1 MHAFAESLLSL
12 VEQNAQWAW
21 FIVFII
27 AFAESMAIIGLL
39 VPGWALLLGIGVM
52 IGTDIL
58 AFFPIVISAYFGA
71 VIGEY
76 LSFYVGY
83 HYHEPILKW
92 KYVAK
97 HQDLIEKS
105 RKFFEKHGAAGV
117 FFGRFIGPIRAV
129 IPLIAGI
136 SEMPKRTFFWVNL
149 TSGIIWAP
157 LYLIP
162 GILVGATYNLNG
174 ETSTAL
180 ISILV
185 IFALVLWMTVKQTHL
200 LYKVLNKQL
209 ERSVN
214 FAVGNTLLA
223 WAIFIVLLIVL
234 KQSIYYPAIQEIFG
248 LLRDKVFYYGPHG

>member
-1 MHAFAESLLSL
+1 LTAESLLNL
-12 VEQNAQWAW
+12 VHQYAEWAW
-21 FIVFII
+21 LIVFVI

-39 VPGWALLLGIGVM
+39 IPGWALLLGIGTM
-52 IGTDIL
+52 IGADL
-58 AFFPIVISAYFGA
+58 LQFFPIVTSAYLGA

-92 KYVAK
+92 KYLAR
-97 HQDLIEKS
+97 HQGLIDQS
-105 RKFFEKHGAAGV
+105 REFFDKHGAAGV

-149 TSGIIWAP
+149 TSGVIWAP

-162 GILVGATYNLNG
+162 GILIGAAYNLNS

-180 ISILV
+180 IFILV
-185 IFALVLWMTVKQTHL
+185 T
-200 LYKVLNKQL
+200 
-209 ERSVN
+209 
-214 FAVGNTLLA
+214 
-223 WAIFIVLLIVL
+223 
-234 KQSIYYPAIQEIFG
+234 FG
-248 LLRDKVFYYGPHG
+248 CWLSKLTYFTRC